1 MQSKKKTTQSGD
13 LKRRLNSATREGR
26 QELLA
31 ELPYEVG
38 YGKPPKGTRFQP
50 GQSGNRR
57 GRPAGSP
64 NWGEVL
70 EGEMRTP
77 IDVSDGGRRR
87 KIPKGQVAMRQVAN
101 KAATGDLKALSLA
114 VEVLRKAGRLQE
126 ESSSAAPLFNER
138 DLQALGEVLSLLAPS
153 ANGNVTTEAGNAEK
167 QEASDEV

>member
-1 MQSKKKTTQSGD
+1 MQSKKKTSGD
-13 LKRRLNSATREGR
+13 LKRRLNSAAREER

-31 ELPYEVG
+31 GLPYDVG

-57 GRPAGSP
+57 GRPAGSR

-70 EGEMRTP
+70 EEEMRTP

-87 KIPKGQVAMRQVAN
+87 KLPKGQVALRQVAN

-114 VEVLRKAGRLQE
+114 VELLRKAGRLQE
-126 ESSSAAPLFNER
+126 ESSTAAPLFNER
-138 DLQALGEVLSLLAPS
+138 DLHALGEVLSLLAPS
-153 ANGNVTTEAGNAEK
+153 ANGTVTTEARNALK
-167 QEASDEV
+167 QEASDEA